1 MNAVLS
7 FHHPD
12 ATELAVFRR
21 RHASKVL
28 PLSMKPGQLKPIG
41 AGFVGVYLSHVWDT
55 DPRKTICGRETGPD
69 AAHDGIDLVVRRSLA
84 FSGKL
89 EGTLQGML
97 EHPPVR

>member
-7 FHHPD
+7 VHHPD
-12 ATELAVFRR
+12 APELANFRE

-28 PLSMKPGQLKPIG
+28 PISMKSGQLKPIG

-55 DPRKTICGRETGPD
+55 DSRKLAGGSDVGPE
-69 AAHDGIDLVVRRSLA
+69 AFDGMNCARRRSVA
-84 FSGKL
+84 FYGRL

-97 EHPPVR
+97 EHPPIR